1 MNIIGFHIA
10 GCLFT
15 IIFGTILHFTYKLSN
30 NNKYV
35 ALFSAVNE
43 STFEHL
49 KLLYFPMLISSI
61 IEFFLYGKSLP
72 NFIPIR
78 CISIVFGMFM
88 IVSIFYT
95 YTGVIGNHYLFADI
109 SLFLI
114 SVVLSFLLSF
124 ILLNTSAFSSYT
136 DNIISIVI
144 LILLTL
150 SFGLFTFDPP
160 NIGLFKDPSK

>member
-15 IIFGTILHFTYKLSN
+15 IIFGTILHFTYKLSK

-49 KLLYFPMLISSI
+49 KLLYFPMLISSL
-61 IEFFLYGKSLP
+61 IEFFVYGKILP

-78 CISIVFGMFM
+78 CISIIFGMFM

-95 YTGVIGNHYLFADI
+95 YSGVIGKHYLFADI

-114 SVVLSFLLSF
+114 SVVSSFLLSF
-124 ILLNTSAFSSYT
+124 VLLNTIAFSSYT
-136 DNIISIVI
+136 DNITSIVI
-144 LILLTL
+144 LILVTL
-150 SFGLFTFDPP
+150 SFWLFTFNPP

>member
-78 CISIVFGMFM
+78 CISIIFGMFM

-95 YTGVIGNHYLFADI
+95 YSGVIGKHYLFADI
-109 SLFLI
+109 S
-114 SVVLSFLLSF
+114 SFLLSF
-124 ILLNTSAFSSYT
+124 VLLNTIAFSSYT
-136 DNIISIVI
+136 DNITSIVI
-144 LILLTL
+144 LILVTL
-150 SFGLFTFDPP
+150 SFWLFTFNPP